1 MNRHTLTNGL
11 RIVHHEDPTTQ
22 MVAVNVLYDVGA
34 RHEDP
39 ERTGYAHLLEH
50 LMFEGSIHIPDYDT
64 HVQLA
69 GGENNAWTSNDLT
82 NYYITLPCNNVETAF
97 WLESDRM
104 IGLALTEES
113 VEVQK
118 GVVIEEFKQRH
129 LNRPYGDVQH
139 LIRALAYK
147 VHPYRWPTI
156 GLCVEHIE
164 QATLASVMDFYHRHY
179 TPSNAILSVVGGIS
193 FDEVVRLAEK
203 WFGPIESPSGM
214 KSEKLKVN
222 TKTSVPEHELSSF
235 NFQLSTRHEPPQV
248 RQRRKTVYRDVPAD
262 MLVMAFH
269 MGDRKSPE
277 YHVCDLIT
285 DLLSAGQSSRLTR
298 HLIHDKRLFT
308 SIDAYIQG
316 SIDSGLLYIMGR
328 TAEGITLEQA
338 EEAVWGEL
346 TLLKSSPVE
355 DEELHKVRNRS
366 ESERTFN
373 NINYL
378 NRAIAIAQMELIGQ
392 DRELTDELTRY
403 CSVSADDIRQTA
415 RKTFTKRNSSVLYY
429 RAKRNDATLT
439 TEGHDAN

>member
-1 MNRHTLTNGL
+1 MVIFNFQLKMNRHTLPNGL

-39 ERTGYAHLLEH
+39 EHTGYAHLLEH
-50 LMFEGSIHIPDYDT
+50 LMFEGSINIPDYDT

-69 GGENNAWTSNDLT
+69 GGENNAWTNNDLT
-82 NYYITLPCNNVETAF
+82 NYYIALPCSNVETAF

-104 IGLALTEES
+104 MGLALTEES

-139 LIRALAYK
+139 LIRSLAYK

-164 QATLASVMDFYHRHY
+164 RATLQSVMDFYHRHY
-179 TPSNAILSVVGGIS
+179 TPSNAILSVVGNIT

-203 WFGPIESPSGM
+203 WFGPLPSSPIAPRS
-214 KSEKLKVN
+214 L
-222 TKTSVPEHELSSF
+222 P
-235 NFQLSTRHEPPQV
+235 QEPPQL
-248 RQRRKTVYRDVPAD
+248 RIRRKTVYRNVPAH

-269 MGDRKSPE
+269 MGNRKSAE

-285 DLLSAGQSSRLTR
+285 DLLSAGQSSRLIR
-298 HLIHDKRLFT
+298 HLVHDRRLFT
-308 SIDAYIQG
+308 TLDAYIQG
-316 SIDSGLLYIMGR
+316 CIDEGLLYVMGR
-328 TAEGITLEQA
+328 LTEGTTLEQA
-338 EEAVWGEL
+338 EQAVWDEL
-346 TLLKSSPVE
+346 STLKHTAV
-355 DEELHKVRNRS
+355 DAEELAKVRNRS

-378 NRAIAIAQMELIGQ
+378 NRAVNMAQLELIGQ
-392 DRELTDELTRY
+392 DSDLADELAHY
-403 CSVSADDIRQTA
+403 CAVTASDIRHTA
-415 RKTFTKRNSSVLYY
+415 RKLFTKKNCCVLYY
-429 RAKRNDATLT
+429 KAKQN
-439 TEGHDAN
+439 GK

>member
-1 MNRHTLTNGL
+1 MNRHTLNNGL
-11 RIVHHEDPTTQ
+11 RIVHHEAPTTQ
-22 MVAVNVLYDVGA
+22 MVAVNVLYNVGA

-50 LMFEGSIHIPDYDT
+50 LMFEGSVNIPDYDT

-69 GGENNAWTSNDLT
+69 GGENNAWTNNDFT
-82 NYYITLPCNNVETAF
+82 NYYITVPRSNVETAF

-104 IGLALTEES
+104 TGLSLTPQS

-139 LIRALAYK
+139 LIRPLAYK

-156 GLCVEHIE
+156 GICPEHIE
-164 QATLASVMDFYHRHY
+164 RATLESVQEFYRRHY
-179 TPSNAILSVVGGIS
+179 RPSNAILSVVGGIT

-203 WFGPIESPSGM
+203 WFGEIENGTVSNEPVRSVDRFTEPI
-214 KSEKLKVN
+214 
-222 TKTSVPEHELSSF
+222 
-235 NFQLSTRHEPPQV
+235 QTRL
-248 RQRRKTVYRDVPAD
+248 RRKTVYRDVPAD

-269 MGDRKSPE
+269 MADRKSRE
-277 YHVCDLIT
+277 YHVCDIIT
-285 DLLSAGQSSRLTR
+285 DLLSAGHSSRLIQQ
-298 HLIHDKRLFT
+298 LIHTKKLFT

-316 SIDSGLLYIMGR
+316 SMDAGLLFIMGR
-328 TAEGITLEQA
+328 LTEGTTLEQA
-338 EEAVWGEL
+338 EQAIW
-346 TLLKSSPVE
+346 
-355 DEELHKVRNRS
+355 EELEQLKRIAVNSEELNKVRNRS

-392 DRELTDELTRY
+392 DRELSDELARY
-403 CSVSADDIRQTA
+403 CSVTAEEIQQTS
-415 RKTFTKRNSSVLYY
+415 KEIFKKRNCSVLYY
-429 RAKRNDATLT
+429 KIAI
-439 TEGHDAN
+439 

>member
-1 MNRHTLTNGL
+1 MNRHTLSNGL

-22 MVAVNVLYDVGA
+22 MVAVNVLYNVGA
-34 RHEDP
+34 RHEYP

-50 LMFEGSIHIPDYDT
+50 LMFEGSVNIPNYDT

-82 NYYITLPCNNVETAF
+82 NYYITLPCSNVETAF

-104 IGLALTEES
+104 LGLALTEES

-139 LIRALAYK
+139 LIRAMAYR

-164 QATLASVMDFYHRHY
+164 QATLESVMDFYHRHY
-179 TPSNAILSVVGGIS
+179 TPSNAILSVVGGIR

-203 WFGPIESPSGM
+203 WFGPLPASPITQIS
-214 KSEKLKVN
+214 L
-222 TKTSVPEHELSSF
+222 P
-235 NFQLSTRHEPPQV
+235 QEPPQ
-248 RQRRKTVYRDVPAD
+248 QHIRRKTVFRSVPAD

-269 MGDRKSPE
+269 MADRKSRE

-316 SIDSGLLYIMGR
+316 SIDTGLIYIMGR
-328 TAEGITLEQA
+328 TAEGVTLEQA
-338 EEAVWGEL
+338 EQAIWDEL
-346 TLLKSSPVE
+346 NTLKRNTIEP
-355 DEELHKVRNRS
+355 EELNKVRNRS

-378 NRAIAIAQMELIGQ
+378 NRAIALAQMELIGQ
-392 DRELTDELTRY
+392 DRNLTDELARY
-403 CSVSADDIRQTA
+403 CAVAAEDVQRTA
-415 RKTFTKRNSSVLYY
+415 RKIFTKKNCCVLHYKA
-429 RAKRNDATLT
+429 RKDPN
-439 TEGHDAN
+439 EGY

>member
-1 MNRHTLTNGL
+1 MNRHTLPNGL

-22 MVAVNVLYDVGA
+22 MVAVNVLYNVGA

-50 LMFEGSIHIPDYDT
+50 LMFEGSINIPDYDT

-69 GGENNAWTSNDLT
+69 GGENNAWTNNDLT
-82 NYYITLPCNNVETAF
+82 NYYIALPCSNVETAF

-164 QATLASVMDFYHRHY
+164 QATLESVMNFYHRHY
-179 TPSNAILSVVGGIS
+179 TPSNAILSVVGNIS
-193 FDEVVRLAEK
+193 FDEVIRLAEK
-203 WFGPIESPSGM
+203 WFGPLPKSPITQAP
-214 KSEKLKVN
+214 L
-222 TKTSVPEHELSSF
+222 P
-235 NFQLSTRHEPPQV
+235 QEPPQQ
-248 RQRRKTVYRDVPAD
+248 RIRRKSVYRNVPAD

-269 MGDRKSPE
+269 MGDRKSQE

-285 DLLSAGQSSRLTR
+285 DLLSAGQSSRLIR
-298 HLIHDKRLFT
+298 HLIHDQRLFT

-316 SIDSGLLYIMGR
+316 SFDEGLLYIMGR
-328 TAEGITLEQA
+328 LTEGVTLEQA
-338 EEAVWGEL
+338 EQAVWSEL
-346 TLLKSSPVE
+346 ATLKSTSIGE
-355 DEELHKVRNRS
+355 EELNKVRNRS

-378 NRAIAIAQMELIGQ
+378 NRAINMAQMELIGQ

-403 CSVSADDIRQTA
+403 CAISTKDVQRTV
-415 RKTFTKRNSSVLYY
+415 RKVFTKKNCCVLYY
-429 RAKRNDATLT
+429 KAAQKASVK
-439 TEGHDAN
+439 E

>member
-1 MNRHTLTNGL
+1 MPNRHTLPNGL

-50 LMFEGSIHIPDYDT
+50 LMFEGSINIPHYDT

-82 NYYITLPCNNVETAF
+82 NYYITLPCSNVETAF

-104 IGLALTEES
+104 MDLALTEES

-139 LIRALAYK
+139 LIRAMAYR

-164 QATLASVMDFYHRHY
+164 QATLESVMDFYHRHY
-179 TPSNAILSVVGGIS
+179 TPSNAILSVVGGIR

-203 WFGPIESPSGM
+203 WFGPLPA
-214 KSEKLKVN
+214 
-222 TKTSVPEHELSSF
+222 
-235 NFQLSTRHEPPQV
+235 STIAPCPLPQEPPQQ
-248 RQRRKTVYRDVPAD
+248 RMRRKTVYRSVPAD

-269 MGDRKSPE
+269 MADRKSRE

-316 SIDSGLLYIMGR
+316 SIDTGLIYIMGR
-328 TAEGITLEQA
+328 TAEGVTLEQA
-338 EEAVWGEL
+338 EQAVWDEL
-346 TLLKSSPVE
+346 DTLKRNTIEP
-355 DEELHKVRNRS
+355 EELNKVRNRS

-378 NRAIAIAQMELIGQ
+378 NRAIALAQMELIGQ
-392 DRELTDELTRY
+392 DHDLTDELCRY
-403 CSVSADDIRQTA
+403 CAVSAEDVQRTA
-415 RKTFTKRNSSVLYY
+415 RKVFTKKNCCVLHYKARKDPNESY
-429 RAKRNDATLT
+429 
-439 TEGHDAN
+439 

>member
-1 MNRHTLTNGL
+1 MNRHTLPNGL

-22 MVAVNVLYDVGA
+22 MVAVNVLYNVGA

-50 LMFEGSIHIPDYDT
+50 LMFEGSVHIPDYDT

-69 GGENNAWTSNDLT
+69 GGENNAWTNNDLT
-82 NYYITLPCNNVETAF
+82 NYYIALPCNNVETAF

-104 IGLALTEES
+104 LGLALTEES

-118 GVVIEEFKQRH
+118 GVIIEEFKQRH

-139 LIRALAYK
+139 LIRSLAYK

-164 QATLASVMDFYHRHY
+164 QATLESVMDFYHQHY

-193 FDEVVRLAEK
+193 FDEVIRLAEK
-203 WFGPIESPSGM
+203 WFGPLPKSPITQAP
-214 KSEKLKVN
+214 L
-222 TKTSVPEHELSSF
+222 P
-235 NFQLSTRHEPPQV
+235 QEPPQQ
-248 RQRRKTVYRDVPAD
+248 RIRRKSVYRNVPAD

-269 MGDRKSPE
+269 MADRKSME

-285 DLLSAGQSSRLTR
+285 DLLSAGQSSRLIR
-298 HLIHDKRLFT
+298 HLVHDQHLFT

-316 SIDSGLLYIMGR
+316 SIDNGLLYIMGR
-328 TAEGITLEQA
+328 LTEGITLEQA
-338 EEAVWGEL
+338 EQAVWTEL
-346 TLLKSSPVE
+346 EALKRSTIEP
-355 DEELHKVRNRS
+355 EELNKVRNRS

-378 NRAIAIAQMELIGQ
+378 NRAVNMAQLELIGQ
-392 DRELTDELTRY
+392 DLELADELARY
-403 CSVSADDIRQTA
+403 CSVSTKDVQSTA
-415 RKTFTKRNSSVLYY
+415 RKVFTKKNCCVLYY
-429 RAKRNDATLT
+429 KTCPQ
-439 TEGHDAN
+439 H